1 MEKILCPSCS
11 AEVDARAETCN
22 ACGQRLSPPCRLLP
36 VTVREMDRAKQ
47 RLNGILSGIA
57 IDYVLTDEEIGELQT
72 WLGLY
77 THLHGIEPFRTV
89 VTMLNGFLED
99 QIIDESEREELL
111 EWCQRTTED
120 EPRPPILSEFIRR
133 FHGVLQGIAIDRKIT
148 EDEIKGLNDWLLD
161 NEDLR
166 LHWPFDDAF
175 VLVDRIEFC
184 REFSEEPL
192 PYPVIHDEEYTRGFM
207 ISESPVCRPITYICD
222 REARIVF
229 DRRSFCFTGP
239 AKSGP
244 RRLFKEM
251 VEKLGGVFHNTTIRG
266 LDYLVIGAQSSP
278 CWHYTTYGRKIE
290 TVMEERKS
298 GGKTVVLFEDDFVY
312 QANEALKGRS

>member
-1 MEKILCPSCS
+1 M
-11 AEVDARAETCN
+11 
-22 ACGQRLSPPCRLLP
+22 PPRRLLP
-36 VTVREMDRAKQ
+36 VTEREMDRAKQ
-47 RLNGILSGIA
+47 RLHGILSGIA
-57 IDYVLTDEEIGELQT
+57 LDYVLTDEEIGELQE
-72 WLGLY
+72 WLGRY

-99 QIIDESEREELL
+99 QIIDEAEREELL
-111 EWCQRTTED
+111 EWCQRVTED

-133 FHGVLQGIAIDRKIT
+133 FHGVLHGIAIDRKIT

-175 VLVDRIEFC
+175 VLVERILEDGVVTEEEKAEFIEFC
-184 REFSEEPL
+184 RNFSEEPIL
-192 PYPVIHDEEYTRGFM
+192 YPVIHDEEYTRGFM

-222 REARIVF
+222 REAGIVF

-251 VEKLGGVFHNTTIRG
+251 VEKLGGVFHNTTTRD

-290 TVMEERKS
+290 TVVEEQKK
-298 GGKTVVLFEDDFVY
+298 GGKTVVLFEDDFVF